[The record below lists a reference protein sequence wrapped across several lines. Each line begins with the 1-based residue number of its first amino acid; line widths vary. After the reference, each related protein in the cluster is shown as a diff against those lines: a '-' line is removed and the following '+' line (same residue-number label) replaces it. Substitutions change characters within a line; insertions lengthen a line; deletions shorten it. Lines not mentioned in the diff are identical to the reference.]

1 YLLNKTLK
9 RDWGYRGWVMTDW
22 GGAHSTVKAALAGL
36 DQDSAHTFDR
46 ASPYGNPFQAG
57 AADYFG
63 APLKAAVEKGEVPAS
78 RVRDMAKRVLRTMF

>member
-1 YLLNKTLK
+1 LLAFQLAIERGDPGSIMCSYNRVNGDYACENDYLLNKTLK

-57 AADYFG
+57 
-63 APLKAAVEKGEVPAS
+63 
-78 RVRDMAKRVLRTMF
+78 